1 MPTFKSLLGI
11 APSTANT
18 SDSILLLIDPQNE
31 YASGALAM
39 SKPVLT
45 STRPV
50 IAELL
55 EKYRTAGGAVVHV
68 LHTVPDGAPV
78 FTPGTPLAEEF
89 TELAP
94 RNGEP
99 VVRKRFPGSFAE
111 TNLQEIVEATG
122 LRKLVLVGY
131 MAHVCVS
138 TTAREGHQLGYDMLV
153 AEDAVGDRNIPG
165 ASGEDVGKMVMLELA
180 DIFATIVKSGDI
192 N

>member
-1 MPTFKSLLGI
+1 MSSFRSLLGI

-18 SDSILLLIDPQNE
+18 SDSILIIIDAQNE

-39 SKPVLT
+39 SEPVLA

-50 IAELL
+50 IARLL
-55 EKYRTAGGAVVHV
+55 EKYRAAGGAIVHVVHI
-68 LHTVPDGAPV
+68 VPDGAPV

-89 TELAP
+89 AELAP
-94 RNGEP
+94 RDGEP
-99 VVRKRFPGSFAE
+99 VVGKCFPGSFAE
-111 TNLQEIVEATG
+111 TNLQEVVDATG

-138 TTAREGHQLGYDMLV
+138 TTAREGHQLGYDVLV

-165 ASGEDVGKMVMLELA
+165 ASGEEVGKMVMLELA

>member
-1 MPTFKSLLGI
+1 MPTFRSLLGI
-11 APSTANT
+11 PPSTAKT
-18 SDSILLLIDPQNE
+18 SDSILIIIDAQNE

-39 SKPVLT
+39 SEPVLA

-50 IAELL
+50 IVQLL
-55 EKYRTAGGAVVHV
+55 EKYRASGGAIVHVVHIA
-68 LHTVPDGAPV
+68 PDGAPV

-89 TELAP
+89 AELTP
-94 RNGEP
+94 RDGEP
-99 VVRKRFPGSFAE
+99 VVEKRFPGAFAD
-111 TNLQEIVEATG
+111 TSLQELVKATG

-138 TTAREGHQLGYDMLV
+138 TTAREGHQLGYDVLV

-165 ASGEDVGKMVMLELA
+165 ASGEEVGKMVMLELA